1 MKLNFSPQ
9 WMIWATTV
17 HKIQIFEF
25 KTFVTLAFTAQEQGI
40 YEDAS
45 KSWDKRVKFCN
56 FVQCHI
62 FVSYLTCYCF
72 IKGVLN
78 IKRYQHCN
86 QKILNV
92 I

>member
-17 HKIQIFEF
+17 HQIQIFEF

-45 KSWDKRVKFCN
+45 KSWDKR
-56 FVQCHI
+56 
-62 FVSYLTCYCF
+62 
-72 IKGVLN
+72 
-78 IKRYQHCN
+78 
-86 QKILNV
+86 
-92 I
+92 